1 MADHADGSARP
12 AKRAR
17 LEDNLTSAQFTPT
30 ATATSQQDSELEREI
45 RAGITEYVCPDNLG
59 FTGVLKQRYTDFLV
73 NEIGLDG
80 EVLRLRSVGVEKK
93 KRKEEGDGGERNGE
107 KKDGE
112 KVEKE
117 KVNQEKAN
125 GTQEIDKKVVIKEEN
140 GDVAMVDGEE
150 TLTLKKEEPVAK
162 QDGEQVIEA
171 KPEEDKPE
179 AEVEVSSQLRLVEHY

>member
-1 MADHADGSARP
+1 MADHTDDSARP

-17 LEDNLTSAQFTPT
+17 LEDNLTSAQFAAT

-93 KRKEEGDGGERNGE
+93 KRKEGDGGEKIRE
-107 KKDGE
+107 VKIE

-117 KVNQEKAN
+117 NVEQEKAN
-125 GTQEIDKKVVIKEEN
+125 GTQESEKKVVIKEEN

-150 TLTLKKEEPVAK
+150 TLLLKREEPVPK

-171 KPEEDKPE
+171 KPEEEKLE
-179 AEVEVSSQLRLVEHY
+179 AEVEVS